1 VPAGR
6 SVIGWNCFAAHL
18 VGFVQQLKHS
28 RDISLQ
34 LRSYE
39 ALALA
44 LQPPLMKHVLPVD
57 ASVEDIAVDAD
68 LRFLDGYV
76 RQALDMGARQYPPG
90 AYPCCTPTR
99 HASAP
104 ADPLACHRNPRRCG
118 PFRDSRFIVQS
129 PAGPSLATPSL
140 CCAFDCL
147 VHRPA

>member
-1 VPAGR
+1 M
-6 SVIGWNCFAAHL
+6 
-18 VGFVQQLKHS
+18 QQLKHS

-76 RQALDMGARQYPPG
+76 RQALDMGARQYPP
-90 AYPCCTPTR
+90 AYPLVAHRRATHRRRQTRSPVIPT
-99 HASAP
+99 AA
-104 ADPLACHRNPRRCG
+104 L
-118 PFRDSRFIVQS
+118 PFRDSR
-129 PAGPSLATPSL
+129 L
-140 CCAFDCL
+140 
-147 VHRPA
+147 

>member
-1 VPAGR
+1 
-6 SVIGWNCFAAHL
+6 
-18 VGFVQQLKHS
+18 VQQLKHS

-90 AYPCCTPTR
+90 SLPLLHTD
-99 HASAP
+99 AP
-104 ADPLACHRNPRRCG
+104 RIDTGRPARLSSQLPALWPLSGFPVVVQSLSGFPVIVQSPPR
-118 PFRDSRFIVQS
+118 PFRDSR
-129 PAGPSLATPSL
+129 L
-140 CCAFDCL
+140 
-147 VHRPA
+147 